1 MGQVDAVRGGQAGTG
16 AAMREI
22 SDAIREEA
30 LRLGFID
37 CGFSRAGAL
46 TEDAE
51 RLRTWLQQGYHAGM
65 GYMARHFEKRTD
77 PTRLVQGAR
86 SVISL
91 LYNYY
96 TDRLQSDPRAPVVSK
111 YAYGKDYHLV
121 MKRKMNLLFDF
132 IKQNFGEVSG
142 RVFVDS
148 APVLDRAWAQR
159 AGLGW
164 IGKNSNL
171 ISRRAGSFV
180 FIGELI
186 TDLELE
192 YNSVPEGDFCGNCN
206 LCIDACPTGAIL
218 SGRTI
223 DSEKC
228 ISYQTI
234 ENREEIPEALQ
245 GKLSNRV
252 FGCDICQDVCPW
264 NRKALPH
271 SETDF
276 NPREELLEMSAGK
289 WYRLDREQFNRMFR
303 DSAVKR
309 AGYPKLKDT
318 LGILQKKS
326 VE

>member
-1 MGQVDAVRGGQAGTG
+1 MPAEQNISI
-16 AAMREI
+16 REI
-22 SDAIREEA
+22 SDAVREES
-30 LRLGFID
+30 LRLGFTD

-51 RLRTWLQQGYHAGM
+51 RLGEWLRQGNHAGM

-77 PTRLVQGAR
+77 ATRLVEGAR

-96 TDRLQSDPRAPVVSK
+96 THKKQGDPRAPVLSK
-111 YAYGKDYHLV
+111 YAYGKDYHFV
-121 MKRKMNLLFDF
+121 MKKKMNLLFNF
-132 IKQNFGEVSG
+132 IKSKCGKVSG
-142 RVFVDS
+142 RIFVDS
-148 APVLDRAWAQR
+148 APVLERAWAHR
-159 AGLGW
+159 SGLGW
-164 IGKNSNL
+164 IGKNSSL

-192 YNSVPEGDFCGNCN
+192 YNSVPEGDFCGSCT
-206 LCIDACPTGAIL
+206 LCIDSCPTGAIL
-218 SGRTI
+218 TGRTL

-234 ENREEIPEALQ
+234 ENRGAIPESLQ
-245 GKLSNRV
+245 RKMSGRI

-264 NRKALPH
+264 NRTALQH
-271 SETDF
+271 SEADF
-276 NPREELLEMSAGK
+276 DPRVELLELSAEE
-289 WYRLDREQFNRMFR
+289 WYRMDREQYNRIFR
-303 DSAVKR
+303 DSAVHR

-318 LGILQKKS
+318 LGILQKNPGD
-326 VE
+326 